1 MSWGWISDIIDTV
14 VDFGSGVV
22 DTVVGYGGDI
32 VDWVSEGF
40 DYFDP
45 AETDWDSNIWDMDDN
60 IGEIYDGYY
69 AVEEPVSTFDFT
81 NDWASYGGG
90 DLEDAFEGE
99 AMTDASGYD
108 NDANWVG
115 DGPEPDVGFDLSGDA
130 GGALEDELEGE
141 AMTDASGYDND
152 ANWVGEGPE
161 PDAGSDL
168 FGEAKKLATDKAK
181 KLAAA
186 QAKKL
191 LGGAPVSPIPA
202 GLPTAGID
210 PNLLAALV
218 AGQTQLPAPT
228 PAAVA
233 EIPFGPVD
241 PYSGNILEP
250 EQYRRN
256 LRDLRAPV
264 RSAAQGG
271 IIENKT
277 AEILRILGN
286 KYG

>member
-14 VDFGSGVV
+14 VDFGSEVV

-90 DLEDAFEGE
+90 DLEDAF
-99 AMTDASGYD
+99 
-108 NDANWVG
+108 
-115 DGPEPDVGFDLSGDA
+115 
-130 GGALEDELEGE
+130 EGE

-256 LRDLRAPV
+256 LRTPV

>member
-1 MSWGWISDIIDTV
+1 MGWGWVDDVFDAIG
-14 VDFGSGVV
+14 DFGSEAI

-45 AETDWDSNIWDMDDN
+45 AETDWDSDIWDMDDN
-60 IGEIYDGYY
+60 IGEISDGYY

-81 NDWASYGGG
+81 NDWA
-90 DLEDAFEGE
+90 DIEDAF
-99 AMTDASGYD
+99 
-108 NDANWVG
+108 
-115 DGPEPDVGFDLSGDA
+115 
-130 GGALEDELEGE
+130 EGE

-168 FGEAKKLATDKAK
+168 FDKAKKLATDKAK
-181 KLAAA
+181 KLAEA

-202 GLPTAGID
+202 GLPTAGVD

-250 EQYRRN
+250 DR
-256 LRDLRAPV
+256 RDLRAPV

>member
-1 MSWGWISDIIDTV
+1 MGDVIDTI
-14 VDFGSGVV
+14 VDFGSEAI

-45 AETDWDSNIWDMDDN
+45 AETDWDSDIWDMDDN
-60 IGEIYDGYY
+60 IGEISDGYY

-81 NDWASYGGG
+81 NDWA
-90 DLEDAFEGE
+90 DIEDAFEGE

-115 DGPEPDVGFDLSGDA
+115 DGPEPGVGFDL
-130 GGALEDELEGE
+130 
-141 AMTDASGYDND
+141 
-152 ANWVGEGPE
+152 
-161 PDAGSDL
+161 
-168 FGEAKKLATDKAK
+168 FDKAK
-181 KLAAA
+181 A
-186 QAKKL
+186 QAKKVAANKAKQVANKL

-202 GLPTAGID
+202 GLPTAGVD

-250 EQYRRN
+250 DR
-256 LRDLRAPV
+256 RDLRAPV

>member
-1 MSWGWISDIIDTV
+1 MGWGWVDDVIDAIG
-14 VDFGSGVV
+14 DFGSEAI

-45 AETDWDSNIWDMDDN
+45 AETDWDSDIWDMDDN
-60 IGEIYDGYY
+60 IGEISDGYY

-81 NDWASYGGG
+81 NDWA
-90 DLEDAFEGE
+90 DIEDAFEGE

-115 DGPEPDVGFDLSGDA
+115 HGPEPGVGFDFSGDA

-168 FGEAKKLATDKAK
+168 FDKAKKLATDKAK
-181 KLAAA
+181 KLAEA

-202 GLPTAGID
+202 GLPTAGVD

-250 EQYRRN
+250 DR
-256 LRDLRAPV
+256 RDLRAPV

>member
-1 MSWGWISDIIDTV
+1 MGWGWVDDVFDAIG
-14 VDFGSGVV
+14 DFGSEAI

-45 AETDWDSNIWDMDDN
+45 AETDWDSDIWDMDDN
-60 IGEIYDGYY
+60 IGEISDGYY
-69 AVEEPVSTFDFT
+69 AVEEPVPTFDFT
-81 NDWASYGGG
+81 NDWA
-90 DLEDAFEGE
+90 DIEDAF
-99 AMTDASGYD
+99 
-108 NDANWVG
+108 
-115 DGPEPDVGFDLSGDA
+115 
-130 GGALEDELEGE
+130 EGE

-168 FGEAKKLATDKAK
+168 FDKATKLATDKAK
-181 KLAAA
+181 KLAEA

-202 GLPTAGID
+202 GLPTAGVD

-250 EQYRRN
+250 DR
-256 LRDLRAPV
+256 RDLRAPV

>member
-1 MSWGWISDIIDTV
+1 MGWGWVDDVIDAIG
-14 VDFGSGVV
+14 DFGSEAI

-45 AETDWDSNIWDMDDN
+45 AETDWDSDIWDMDDN
-60 IGEIYDGYY
+60 IGEISDGYY

-81 NDWASYGGG
+81 NDWA
-90 DLEDAFEGE
+90 DIEDAF
-99 AMTDASGYD
+99 
-108 NDANWVG
+108 
-115 DGPEPDVGFDLSGDA
+115 
-130 GGALEDELEGE
+130 EGE

-168 FGEAKKLATDKAK
+168 FDKAKKLATDKAK
-181 KLAAA
+181 KLAEA

-202 GLPTAGID
+202 GLPTAGVD

-228 PAAVA
+228 PVAVA

-250 EQYRRN
+250 DR
-256 LRDLRAPV
+256 RDLRAPV

>member
-1 MSWGWISDIIDTV
+1 MGWGWVDDVFDAIG
-14 VDFGSGVV
+14 DFGSEAI

-32 VDWVSEGF
+32 VDWVSEAI
-40 DYFDP
+40 DYVDP
-45 AETDWDSNIWDMDDN
+45 AETDWDSDFWDMDDN
-60 IGEIYDGYY
+60 IGEISDGYY

-81 NDWASYGGG
+81 NDWA
-90 DLEDAFEGE
+90 DIEDAF
-99 AMTDASGYD
+99 
-108 NDANWVG
+108 
-115 DGPEPDVGFDLSGDA
+115 
-130 GGALEDELEGE
+130 EGE

-161 PDAGSDL
+161 PDVGSDL
-168 FGEAKKLATDKAK
+168 FDKAKAQATDKAK
-181 KLAAA
+181 KLAEA

-202 GLPTAGID
+202 GLPTAGVD

-256 LRDLRAPV
+256 LRTPV

-286 KYG
+286 KYGRN

>member
-1 MSWGWISDIIDTV
+1 MGDVIDTI
-14 VDFGSGVV
+14 VDFGSEAI

-32 VDWVSEGF
+32 VDWVSEAI
-40 DYFDP
+40 DYVDP
-45 AETDWDSNIWDMDDN
+45 AETDWDSDFWDMDDN
-60 IGEIYDGYY
+60 IGEISGGYY

-90 DLEDAFEGE
+90 ELEDAFEGE
-99 AMTDASGYD
+99 AMTD
-108 NDANWVG
+108 V
-115 DGPEPDVGFDLSGDA
+115 
-130 GGALEDELEGE
+130 
-141 AMTDASGYDND
+141 SGYDND

-161 PDAGSDL
+161 PDVGSDL
-168 FGEAKKLATDKAK
+168 FDKAK
-181 KLAAA
+181 A
-186 QAKKL
+186 QAKKVAANKAKQVANKL

-202 GLPTAGID
+202 GLPTAGVD

-256 LRDLRAPV
+256 LRTPV

>member
-1 MSWGWISDIIDTV
+1 MGWGWVDDVFDAIG
-14 VDFGSGVV
+14 DFGSEAI

-32 VDWVSEGF
+32 VDWVSEAI
-40 DYFDP
+40 DYVDP
-45 AETDWDSNIWDMDDN
+45 AETDWDSDFWDMDDN
-60 IGEIYDGYY
+60 IGEISDGYY

-81 NDWASYGGG
+81 NDWA
-90 DLEDAFEGE
+90 DIEDAF
-99 AMTDASGYD
+99 
-108 NDANWVG
+108 
-115 DGPEPDVGFDLSGDA
+115 
-130 GGALEDELEGE
+130 EGE

-161 PDAGSDL
+161 PDVGSDL
-168 FGEAKKLATDKAK
+168 FDKAK
-181 KLAAA
+181 A
-186 QAKKL
+186 QAKKVAANKAKQVANKL

-202 GLPTAGID
+202 GLPTAGVD

-250 EQYRRN
+250 DR
-256 LRDLRAPV
+256 RDLRAPV